1 MLFSEKHGEPT
12 PVKRCGN
19 AANRDQEEPNRG
31 SDDSYLVA
39 LSEALWHPEPQT
51 RQVAAWILGKKKAR
65 QAVPALTRAIAH
77 FRDSDPYF
85 VATAVRALGTIGD
98 PQVIP
103 LLAELLEGSYL
114 AVRLAAVQALAH
126 IGTPPALEVLY
137 RARADPS
144 PTVRQAINRILGVSP
159 AGGAPPSEERENEDV
174 AWGTPAKLERPR

>member
-1 MLFSEKHGEPT
+1 MI
-12 PVKRCGN
+12 RRN
-19 AANRDQEEPNRG
+19 G
-31 SDDSYLVA
+31 SDGSYLVA

-65 QAVPALTRAIAH
+65 QAVPALTRATAH

-103 LLAELLEGSYL
+103 LLAELLEGSCL

-126 IGTPPALEVLY
+126 IGTPPALEALY

-144 PTVRQAINRILGVSP
+144 PTVQQVRQAINRILGASP
-159 AGGAPPSEERENEDV
+159 AGRAPPSEERENEDV